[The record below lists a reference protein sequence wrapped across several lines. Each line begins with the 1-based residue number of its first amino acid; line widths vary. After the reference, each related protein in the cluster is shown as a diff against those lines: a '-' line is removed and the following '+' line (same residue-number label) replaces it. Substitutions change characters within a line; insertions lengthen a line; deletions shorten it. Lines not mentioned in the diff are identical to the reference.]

1 MGNPILRHA
10 VFKASGS
17 MRGLAT
23 ISSAEAGRRA
33 EAISLQSKGAPS
45 KLATRV
51 AHSGI
56 QDIANA
62 PMAPPIHLATT
73 YVRPADGNYRDTD
86 SIYAREDNPTRLLLE
101 KSIFRLETIGLP
113 LDPVQAEE
121 MEPTTWAFSSGMMA
135 VSAVVLAHS
144 SPLTMVLPHDLYHG
158 VPTLMAE
165 VFSRH
170 NVTVKRADMTVAT
183 NVLEEVA
190 KVDPD
195 SDVIVWMESPSNPKC
210 EVIDIAAITD
220 TVRSISTH
228 AVTTVVDVTMASPI
242 VTRPLELGADISMHS
257 GTKYLAGHSDALL
270 GLLTASPTTKRGREL
285 APKIKTVQ
293 NNVGGVASPWD
304 SWLTL
309 RGLRTLQVRVERQS
323 KTAKVLTEYLEKHPM
338 VKAIYYPGLSSHKF
352 HHVAQSQ
359 MDMFGGVFSV
369 ELEDEASAMAFAA
382 ALRTIQ
388 RATSL
393 GGTETLIEHR
403 ASIEPPERRT
413 SPPGLLRVSVGLE
426 DENDLIADIEQ
437 ALSVAGQVMRES
449 QA

>member
-242 VTRPLELGADISMHS
+242 VTRPLEVSPCREISATVPLYAGSFHCTGTEFSEPFLCQTARCRHLHAFWNKIPGWPLGRSLGIVDSLSHHQAGQRIGSEDKDGAEQCRRGGISVGFLVNFARAPDIASAS
-257 GTKYLAGHSDALL
+257 R
-270 GLLTASPTTKRGREL
+270 TAIE
-285 APKIKTVQ
+285 
-293 NNVGGVASPWD
+293 D
-304 SWLTL
+304 S
-309 RGLRTLQVRVERQS
+309 Q
-323 KTAKVLTEYLEKHPM
+323 
-338 VKAIYYPGLSSHKF
+338 SSHRV
-352 HHVAQSQ
+352 HGETPHGESHLL
-359 MDMFGGVFSV
+359 SR
-369 ELEDEASAMAFAA
+369 AF
-382 ALRTIQ
+382 
-388 RATSL
+388 
-393 GGTETLIEHR
+393 
-403 ASIEPPERRT
+403 
-413 SPPGLLRVSVGLE
+413 
-426 DENDLIADIEQ
+426 IA
-437 ALSVAGQVMRES
+437 
-449 QA
+449 